1 MTIDTATRDADPL
14 SDVYYK
20 ANRSVAVNA
29 TMPAF
34 TETLPADAD
43 GNATPVTYSATVSNV
58 VFTPYDTVKGWA
70 PPGQIW
76 VEVVASDSSQ
86 GSIDKVD
93 YSKWVLTADDGKS
106 YANVAENLAGQS
118 KGVFTFQVP
127 ATTTSVSG
135 SFVSTLTTS
144 YTKKDYN
151 SAAETVETKPLTFTA
166 PVN

>member
-1 MTIDTATRDADPL
+1 MMTSAGSKSSTVSIGPSWTGQPKFRLNVRAAAD
-14 SDVYYK
+14 SNSI
-20 ANRSVAVNA
+20 AN
-29 TMPAF
+29 T
-34 TETLPADAD
+34 
-43 GNATPVTYSATVSNV
+43 GSNV

-70 PPGQIW
+70 PADQIW

-93 YSKWVLTADDGKS
+93 YSKWVLTADGKS

-135 SFVSTLTTS
+135 SFISTMTTS
-144 YTKKDYN
+144 YTKKDYS

-166 PVN
+166 PVS